1 MYVKGVNDALSKH
14 SELKD
19 TDLVSLL
26 KNVGTDKVPSDIA
39 TPVRNHGAPAAG
51 RTNAPEDASRHV

>member
-14 SELKD
+14 PKLKD

-26 KNVGTDKVPSDIA
+26 KNVGTDKIPSDIT
-39 TPVRNHGAPAAG
+39 TPVRNHGAP
-51 RTNAPEDASRHV
+51 